1 METLLQDLRY
11 GLRVMRKS
19 PGFTA
24 VAIVTLALGI
34 GANTAI
40 FSVVD
45 AVVLKA
51 LPVHDPQQLVYVHL
65 LHADGRDADGFPVP
79 LFQELQRQSDAAAG
93 LVGFDGALFNASF
106 DGKPELIQGHF
117 VSGNFYSVLGV
128 PAEIGRTIA
137 PEDDQLSDKP
147 PAAVISYEYWKRRF
161 NLDPDVLGKTIYL
174 DRVPFTIVGVTP
186 RGFLGVPPEQ
196 SSMIT
201 IPMVMHSRL
210 ALKDHTTLDVAARL
224 KPDVTESQTAG
235 RLTDLVR
242 QIAEQQISV
251 ADSPFV
257 DRHDILTQ
265 RIDLIPA
272 GRGGIHE
279 FSLQLRILMA
289 VVGVLLLIACVNIA
303 NLLLARSTV
312 RRHEIATRLAL
323 GASRTRVIR
332 QMLTESLLL
341 ASCGGVLGFLLS
353 FWTADLLPTLLSY
366 DEIPVNLNFRILAFT
381 AAATVAAGVLFGVL
395 PALRG
400 TRFELISTLKQSPGR
415 TGGPHRSRLGR
426 ALVVAQ
432 VSLSFALLMSAGL
445 FLRTLLKLNSVD
457 PGFRREHILLA
468 SMYPTILGYQGE
480 KELNLYRDVLDQVKT
495 MPGVEA
501 ASLSRF
507 HVLQGY
513 WSRGVFLSAQVGQA
527 LQTTE
532 VSCNAVAPEFFR
544 TLGVPLLLGR
554 DFNGTETTG
563 SSKVAIVSE
572 SFARKLFLG
581 TNPIGQT
588 FRFNDQAGLVTV
600 VGVVKDVR
608 NRSLRGSD
616 ADHPALA
623 SYVPMAQAPPE
634 ILGQVTIEIRATGD
648 PTALTEALRQRV
660 QAVDKDLTFRKVYT
674 QASLMDESMS
684 DERALATLT
693 SGFGL
698 VAVLLAGIGLFGV
711 TAYSVAQRTREIGI
725 RMALGAQRT
734 NILRLVL
741 SEAMILVVVGLGIG
755 ATGAVMATRLIA
767 AQLFGV
773 APTDPVTIGAALLL
787 MTTVAGTATIV
798 PARRATKVD
807 PMVALR
813 YE

>member
-1 METLLQDLRY
+1 METMLQDLRY
-11 GLRVMRKS
+11 SFRMLRKS

-24 VAIVTLALGI
+24 VAVITLALGI

-51 LPVHDPQQLVYVHL
+51 LPVRDPQQLVYVEL
-65 LHADGRDADGFPVP
+65 QHADGRDADGFPVP
-79 LFQELQRQSDAAAG
+79 LFQELQRQNDSVAG
-93 LVGFDGALFNASF
+93 LIAFDGSLFNASI
-106 DGKPELIQGHF
+106 DGKPEMIEGHF

-128 PAEIGRTIA
+128 STVAGRA
-137 PEDDQLSDKP
+137 LSPEDDQVSDKP
-147 PAAVISYEYWKRRF
+147 TAAVISYEYWKRRF
-161 NLDPDVLGKTIYL
+161 GLDPAVVGKTIYL
-174 DRVPFTIVGVTP
+174 DRIPFTIVGVTP

-196 SSMIT
+196 SSVIS

-210 ALKDHTTLDVAARL
+210 ALKDHTTLDVVARP
-224 KPDVTESQTAG
+224 KPGVTESQASG

-242 QIAEQQISV
+242 QIAAQQPSS
-251 ADSPFV
+251 AEDRQDLLTRRV
-257 DRHDILTQ
+257 DF
-265 RIDLIPA
+265 IPA
-272 GRGGIHE
+272 GRGGVHE

-312 RRHEIATRLAL
+312 RRYEIATRLAL
-323 GASRTRVIR
+323 GASRSRVIR

-341 ASCGGVLGFLLS
+341 ASWGGILGFLLS
-353 FWTADLLPTLLSY
+353 LWTTDLLPTLLSY
-366 DEIPVNLNFRILAFT
+366 DEVPVNLNFRILAFT
-381 AAATVAAGVLFGVL
+381 AAATIAAGVLFGLL

-400 TRFELISTLKQSPGR
+400 TRLELMSTLKQSPGR
-415 TGGPHRSRLGR
+415 SGGPHRSRLGR

-457 PGFRREHILLA
+457 PGFRREHILLG

-480 KELNLYRDVLDQVKT
+480 KELNLYRQVLDQVKT
-495 MPGVEA
+495 IPGVEA

-513 WSRGVFLSAQVGQA
+513 WGRSVILPAGANQA
-527 LQTTE
+527 VQGTE
-532 VSCNAVAPEFFR
+532 VSCNVVAPEFFR
-544 TLGVPLLLGR
+544 TLGISLLLGR
-554 DFNGTETTG
+554 DFNGSETA
-563 SSKVAIVSE
+563 SSERVAIVSE
-572 SFARKLFLG
+572 SFAHTLFADA
-581 TNPIGQT
+581 NPIGQT
-588 FRFNDQAGLVTV
+588 FRFNGQEGSVTV

-616 ADHPALA
+616 SRHPALA

-634 ILGQVTIEIRATGD
+634 ILGQATLEIRATGD
-648 PTALTEALRQRV
+648 PTALAEAVRQRV
-660 QAVDKDLTFRKVYT
+660 RSVDKDLSFRKIYT
-674 QASLMDESMS
+674 QASLIDESLS
-684 DERALATLT
+684 DERALAGLT
-693 SGFGL
+693 SGFGM

-711 TAYSVAQRTREIGI
+711 TAYSVAQRTKEMGI

-734 NILRLVL
+734 NILGLVL
-741 SEAMILVVVGLGIG
+741 REAMLLVVVGLGIG
-755 ATGAVMATRLIA
+755 AAGAVMAGRLIA
-767 AQLFGV
+767 TQLFGV

-787 MTTVAGTATIV
+787 MTAVAGAASIV